1 MNIPVSHF
9 HSWERFSESELAV
22 MLGEFAE
29 YGLRLISLN
38 SGTCARLS
46 EEAGLP
52 GAAAKGVPECRG
64 WAGSQLPRSAHAGV
78 GA

>member
-1 MNIPVSHF
+1 
-9 HSWERFSESELAV
+9 

-46 EEAGLP
+46 EEAGYRALLQR
-52 GAAAKGVPECRG
+52 ECRSARV
-64 WAGSQLPRSAHAGV
+64 AGSQLPRSAHAGV